1 MLPYPHFLFRQK
13 VPKNRSDDVSACC
26 VRPNA
31 GFGAPDAGLQAN
43 RPLRRT
49 LLVHTPSD
57 GSDIRSDA
65 MKPLTRQLSFFI
77 RNNA

>member
-13 VPKNRSDDVSACC
+13 VPKN
-26 VRPNA
+26 
-31 GFGAPDAGLQAN
+31 L
-43 RPLRRT
+43 
-49 LLVHTPSD
+49 
-57 GSDIRSDA
+57 SDIRWDA